1 MRERVWEIHGGAA
14 GLSALHL
21 LPGAPGTLWVGTLW
35 PRSAHLHWAP
45 PHVPPEGYNL
55 IYGPPGGPV
64 KTLQLPPEA
73 TSKELWGLEPSG
85 RYRVQLWGRGL
96 EPLETTFDTP
106 PLPHPHPRDC
116 AEEQLNG
123 PGPSREVLIFLGGD
137 RQRPLHVFC
146 DMESNGGGWLVFQ
159 RRMDGGTDFW
169 RGWEEY
175 IHGFGNVSG
184 EFWLGNA
191 ALHTLTASGP
201 TELRVDLRTPSDS
214 AFARYRDFAVS
225 GPEDNFRLHLGAY
238 SGTAGDALS
247 YHAGSPFSTRDH
259 DPRGRPR
266 PCAVAYT
273 GAWWYRNCH
282 YANLNGRYGVPYDH
296 QGINWYPWK
305 GFEYSIPFTEMKL
318 RPQRD

>member
-1 MRERVWEIHGGAA
+1 
-14 GLSALHL
+14 
-21 LPGAPGTLWVGTLW
+21 
-35 PRSAHLHWAP
+35 
-45 PHVPPEGYNL
+45 
-55 IYGPPGGPV
+55 
-64 KTLQLPPEA
+64 
-73 TSKELWGLEPSG
+73 
-85 RYRVQLWGRGL
+85 
-96 EPLETTFDTP
+96 
-106 PLPHPHPRDC
+106 
-116 AEEQLNG
+116 
-123 PGPSREVLIFLGGD
+123 
-137 RQRPLHVFC
+137 
-146 DMESNGGGWLVFQ
+146 
-159 RRMDGGTDFW
+159 MDGGTNFW

-175 IHGFGNVSG
+175 VRGFGNISG

-191 ALHTLTASGP
+191 ALHTLTSMVP

-214 AFARYRDFAVS
+214 AFAHYRDFAVG
-225 GPEDNFRLHLGAY
+225 GPEDDFRLHLGAY

-296 QGINWYPWK
+296 QAWLWGHFGDGGLGCDRFPPPSLQGINWFPWK